1 MEPVRGKNETFKK
14 SLAMLDKQHRRG
26 YRKKRTEMKKK
37 AVEEQKLR
45 RRLSKQEP
53 VGSALEACRRQVKA
67 SILSGQKLSE
77 NITFKQHKST
87 FTLSPL
93 TSRWRSCSRVWR
105 ARSAKQ
111 WSVQARLRGSSSCP
125 WLALSNLCW
134 SSRLSL
140 PATTS
145 PPPRTSRT

>member
-53 VGSALEACRRQVKA
+53 VGSALEACRRQV
-67 SILSGQKLSE
+67 LSKLQFCQDKNFQK
-77 NITFKQHKST
+77 
-87 FTLSPL
+87 
-93 TSRWRSCSRVWR
+93 R
-105 ARSAKQ
+105 
-111 WSVQARLRGSSSCP
+111 
-125 WLALSNLCW
+125 
-134 SSRLSL
+134 
-140 PATTS
+140 
-145 PPPRTSRT
+145 